1 MEFVALSD
9 TVLRYLALDDREL
22 RPYFR
27 GVFAADQLPTPSKTR
42 VNAYI
47 VNTHP
52 AGQPGEHWLAIWT
65 HHNICEV
72 FDSYGL
78 PLASYQ
84 NPSLHRWLNQWTDIR
99 SSDQTLQA
107 MDSLTCGHYA
117 LFFLKARARHAS
129 FQDFL
134 AQWHSD
140 NLVLNDRRVAEKLQ
154 RLIKTEVSEY
164 KQTNVNRS
172 SFVIPQ

>member
-9 TVLRYLALDDREL
+9 SVLNYLAKDDREL

-27 GVFAADQLPTPSKTR
+27 GVFAADQLPIDSKKQ

-47 VNTHP
+47 VNTDP
-52 AGQPGEHWLAIWT
+52 AGQPGEHWLALWT

-72 FDSYGL
+72 FDSYAL
-78 PLASYQ
+78 PLSTYS
-84 NPSLHRWLNQWTDIR
+84 NPILQAWLKQWKDII
-99 SSDQTLQA
+99 SSEQSLQA
-107 MDSLTCGHYA
+107 MDSYTCGHYT
-117 LFFLKARARHAS
+117 LFFLKARARHVS

-134 AQWHSD
+134 AEWDSD
-140 NLVLNDRRVAEKLQ
+140 NLVLNDRRVADKLQ

-164 KQTNVNRS
+164 NQANVNRV
-172 SFVIPQ
+172 SFYSPQ